1 MNCTWY
7 VSTHLKERADA
18 EEQRNQESRNQE
30 ESDAIKL
37 DQSKGTWSSLLE
49 SENYLCTALETCW
62 SCFWDFSQAVEMSN
76 FLCNVGLWALLRR
89 NSSYD
94 PGKKVENQIKSK
106 TGDGFCDR
114 LCCWLLW
121 SWEACTGCTASIDT
135 IVPKAHICCA
145 SRARGVCKQSQ
156 GQTFMYINT
165 SALRQPPSDALQDLC
180 KNCPSFNP
188 RNKHIL
194 WLPHTS
200 IFSSLLHWHLFRYR
214 SKFRWSC
221 TYTVHHLEV
230 TQSLSQNWR
239 SVPQHSWGTRWLRCP
254 IAGRPGSGHQILQ
267 LLAIPCWERLLS
279 PLNNTRYKINITHIL
294 CAPQL
299 L

>member
-18 EEQRNQESRNQE
+18 EEQRNQQSRNQE

-89 NSSYD
+89 NSYYD

-135 IVPKAHICCA
+135 IVPKAHVCCA

-188 RNKHIL
+188 SNEHIL

-200 IFSSLLHWHLFRYR
+200 IFSSPSLTPIQVQIQIQVILYIYR
-214 SKFRWSC
+214 PSSWGNTEPEPKLKVSAPAQLR
-221 TYTVHHLEV
+221 YTVAEMPHCRQTWVWSPNITALSHTLLREV
-230 TQSLSQNWR
+230 
-239 SVPQHSWGTRWLRCP
+239 V
-254 IAGRPGSGHQILQ
+254 
-267 LLAIPCWERLLS
+267 S